1 MPRGDKTG
9 PRGEGPGT
17 GRGLG
22 GCVPNASP
30 ARTTRKGLGPC
41 GDGTPRGGGMGRG
54 RGGMGRRRG
63 PNGVTFF
70 T

>member
-9 PRGEGPGT
+9 PRGEGPRT

-22 GCVPNASP
+22 ECKPS
-30 ARTTRKGLGPC
+30 TTEGQLGKSRKGLGPC
-41 GDGTPRGGGMGRG
+41 GDGTPRGGGMGG
-54 RGGMGRRRG
+54 CKGRRRG
-63 PNGVTFF
+63 PNGVTYY